1 MNEDGK
7 YTVVW
12 KSNKVDN
19 NLSPV
24 FQVAKISMSSLC
36 NGDVHR
42 PLQIEIFDW
51 DSNGKHETMGVVSL
65 CVFVLLCIPSQ
76 MVLLCYVAKFSLPL
90 PSTHYLN
97 RWRRL

>member
-24 FQVAKISMSSLC
+24 FQAAKISMSSLC

-42 PLQIEIFDW
+42 PLLIEIFDW
-51 DSNGKHETMGVVSL
+51 DSNGKHESMGVVGL
-65 CVFVLLCIPSQ
+65 HTETILLC
-76 MVLLCYVAKFSLPL
+76 K
-90 PSTHYLN
+90 
-97 RWRRL
+97 